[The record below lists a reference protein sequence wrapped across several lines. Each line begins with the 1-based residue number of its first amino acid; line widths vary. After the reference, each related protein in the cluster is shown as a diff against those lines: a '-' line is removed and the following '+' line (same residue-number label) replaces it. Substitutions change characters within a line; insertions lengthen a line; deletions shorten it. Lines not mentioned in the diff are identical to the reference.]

1 MTSVLVALR
10 RLRDDRI
17 PAIGLA
23 LLVLVTATVA
33 GLTPRILERVGD
45 DALHGVIAAADPVQ
59 RDITLFEEEA
69 IPADPGDPL
78 KVVQD
83 EGERLD
89 EPIPGSIAG
98 LVASRSTV
106 VDSAR
111 FQVRAE
117 TSDPTFVRFRIQ
129 PGAETRI
136 HYVAGGE
143 PKVVTDQVA
152 LPEELRRFTNLA
164 DDTSGQAVMVPVI
177 AAAISSESARTLGAT
192 LGSTWFLSLDGR
204 DSLVGRSTGVVQM
217 RVDGIYDVDD
227 EHDPFW
233 SNDQT
238 INHVGIRTLGGD
250 TRLLDLGALL
260 PAATYGEVVD
270 ASNALN
276 VPIRYAWRHFV
287 DPARLSAA
295 SLPATILDA
304 RRLESTYPQAQT
316 GTGILNGVAMRSG
329 LLGLLVAHAARWSA
343 ATAILTVVVL
353 GPAAVAIAALALV
366 AMLAARRRRPALAL
380 VRGRGATLGQV
391 TRAVLVEGLVIVAP
405 MVVIALLLAIA
416 LLPGADALP
425 TVVAA
430 LAVGVVAIGL
440 LVLTALTGGAAT
452 VTPARDAD
460 DIPRGP
466 SIRRLVLDGVVIV
479 LAIVAAWLLRERGIR
494 GASSTGTL
502 ASADPLV
509 AAVPVLV
516 GIAVGLILVRLAPI
530 PLRVLGRIAARGRG
544 LVPVLA
550 MRHAAQGGTTTAVL
564 IVLLL
569 AASIG
574 AFSTATLVHMD
585 RAGAASSW
593 QEIGAPFRI
602 TSFTGPLP
610 LTMDV
615 AKMPGVRASAMVFE
629 GNVPMGDD
637 RTRVN
642 LVAVDLPA
650 YEQMTAGTPGDLQPP
665 PEMLVD
671 RPAGDVIPILVPP
684 SLAERPDGVP
694 VGSTFPVAVDGYRY
708 QMQVV
713 GTRPGFPTVDPG
725 STFAIASRSQLKA
738 VHPEP
743 ILGPS
748 VAFVDA
754 AESDGP
760 ALRAAVAASTPVG
773 IVESRQEFEQAFTDS
788 PVTAAIQTG
797 ILVAAAIAGLYA
809 AVAVAA
815 ALALSGA
822 SRASE
827 VARLRTM
834 GLSRRDGLGLSVLE
848 HGPIVLIAG
857 LGGIALGLGIFVL
870 VEPGLGLDGLIGSA
884 VEVPFSVDARQ
895 MAAILGLVLAVAVV
909 GVLLATWTGR
919 RSAPIRALREGA
931 D

>member
-1 MTSVLVALR
+1 
-10 RLRDDRI
+10 
-17 PAIGLA
+17 
-23 LLVLVTATVA
+23 
-33 GLTPRILERVGD
+33 
-45 DALHGVIAAADPVQ
+45 
-59 RDITLFEEEA
+59 
-69 IPADPGDPL
+69 
-78 KVVQD
+78 
-83 EGERLD
+83 
-89 EPIPGSIAG
+89 
-98 LVASRSTV
+98 
-106 VDSAR
+106 
-111 FQVRAE
+111 
-117 TSDPTFVRFRIQ
+117 
-129 PGAETRI
+129 
-136 HYVAGGE
+136 
-143 PKVVTDQVA
+143 
-152 LPEELRRFTNLA
+152 
-164 DDTSGQAVMVPVI
+164 
-177 AAAISSESARTLGAT
+177 
-192 LGSTWFLSLDGR
+192 
-204 DSLVGRSTGVVQM
+204 
-217 RVDGIYDVDD
+217 
-227 EHDPFW
+227 
-233 SNDQT
+233 
-238 INHVGIRTLGGD
+238 
-250 TRLLDLGALL
+250 
-260 PAATYGEVVD
+260 
-270 ASNALN
+270 
-276 VPIRYAWRHFV
+276 
-287 DPARLSAA
+287 
-295 SLPATILDA
+295 
-304 RRLESTYPQAQT
+304 
-316 GTGILNGVAMRSG
+316 
-329 LLGLLVAHAARWSA
+329 
-343 ATAILTVVVL
+343 
-353 GPAAVAIAALALV
+353 
-366 AMLAARRRRPALAL
+366 
-380 VRGRGATLGQV
+380 
-391 TRAVLVEGLVIVAP
+391 
-405 MVVIALLLAIA
+405 
-416 LLPGADALP
+416 
-425 TVVAA
+425 
-430 LAVGVVAIGL
+430 
-440 LVLTALTGGAAT
+440 
-452 VTPARDAD
+452 
-460 DIPRGP
+460 
-466 SIRRLVLDGVVIV
+466 
-479 LAIVAAWLLRERGIR
+479 
-494 GASSTGTL
+494 
-502 ASADPLV
+502 
-509 AAVPVLV
+509 
-516 GIAVGLILVRLAPI
+516 
-530 PLRVLGRIAARGRG
+530 
-544 LVPVLA
+544 
-550 MRHAAQGGTTTAVL
+550 
-564 IVLLL
+564 
-569 AASIG
+569 
-574 AFSTATLVHMD
+574 MD

-797 ILVAAAIAGLYA
+797 ILVAAAIAGIYA